1 MSITQQLPVYTGTFT
16 TKRGVQRTMN
26 FVRVEDL
33 PSAIT
38 SLYTRSRTLKPGFST
53 VYDVDKGAYRTFN
66 YNTMKGGVTMSQRT
80 VTIQG

>member
-26 FVRVEDL
+26 FVRVEDI
-33 PSAIT
+33 PSSIT
-38 SLYTRSRTLKPGFST
+38 SLYTRSRNLQPGFST

-66 YNTMKGGVTMSQRT
+66 YNTQVGSLISTDRMI
-80 VTIQG
+80 TIKS

>member
-33 PSAIT
+33 PSATT

-66 YNTMKGGVTMSQRT
+66 YNTLVGNIILTNQV

>member
-1 MSITQQLPVYTGTFT
+1 MSITQTFPVYTGTFT
-16 TKRGVQRTMN
+16 TKRGEQRIMN

-33 PSAIT
+33 PSSIT
-38 SLYTRSRTLKPGFST
+38 SLYTRSRNLQPGFST

-66 YNTMKGGVTMSQRT
+66 YNTMIGAVSMSQRI